1 MSESPTTAAE
11 QQAAISAEYGT
22 YVATEPIDIGGAR
35 AFNPGDAVP
44 VSHVEGGVVPAS
56 SVAKAQLDEPAGN
69 AALDVWQAY
78 ARSKG
83 ATDAELDGKSRDD
96 LRTAYSS
103 KEA

>member
-1 MSESPTTAAE
+1 VSESPTTAVDH
-11 QQAAISAEYGT
+11 QAAIAAEYGT

-44 VSHVEGGVVPAS
+44 VSHVANGVVPQSA
-56 SVAKAQLDEPAGN
+56 VAKAQLDEPAGN
-69 AALDVWQAY
+69 ATLEAWQAY

-83 ATDAELDGKSRDD
+83 ATDADLDGVSRDD
-96 LRTAYSS
+96 LRTTYTS